1 MDVDFPE
8 IGQAGHEGQ
17 KGQLTN
23 YLQTQFPDLYQPTI
37 ELADIDEN
45 SENTINYLVNTSKA
59 MLNDPNALQ
68 TLKGYAKDLGISEFT
83 IKWYCADTN
92 VTHNAPEMKVTAE

>member
-1 MDVDFPE
+1 
-8 IGQAGHEGQ
+8 
-17 KGQLTN
+17 
-23 YLQTQFPDLYQPTI
+23 
-37 ELADIDEN
+37 
-45 SENTINYLVNTSKA
+45 

>member
-1 MDVDFPE
+1 LGKP
-8 IGQAGHEGQ
+8 GHEGQ

-23 YLQTQFPDLYQPTI
+23 YLQQQFPDLYQPTI
-37 ELADIDEN
+37 VLADKTPD

-83 IKWYCADTN
+83 IKWYCTEGN
-92 VTHNAPEMKVTAE
+92 HNAPEMKVTAE